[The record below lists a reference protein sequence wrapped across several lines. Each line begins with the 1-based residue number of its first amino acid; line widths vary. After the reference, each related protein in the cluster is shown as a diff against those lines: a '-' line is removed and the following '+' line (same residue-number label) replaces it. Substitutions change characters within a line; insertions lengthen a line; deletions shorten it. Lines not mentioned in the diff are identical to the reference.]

1 MSWLA
6 TAPTTNA
13 IIVSG
18 IGLAW
23 VTFLASLA
31 GWKIP
36 EGWLLFVAAHMGISV
51 TQFAAKRLTH
61 HEKNGPAEPR
71 G

>member
-1 MSWLA
+1 MRWLA
-6 TAPTTNA
+6 TVPTTNA
-13 IIVSG
+13 IAVSG

-23 VTFLASLA
+23 GTLVASWL
-31 GWKIP
+31 GWRIP

-61 HEKNGPAEPR
+61 HAKAEP
-71 G
+71 

>member
-1 MSWLA
+1 MMGWLDRV
-6 TAPTTNA
+6 PTTNA

-18 IGLAW
+18 IALAW
-23 VTFLASLA
+23 VTLLASWL
-31 GWKIP
+31 GWRIP

-61 HEKNGPAEPR
+61 HEKNGSTEK